1 MDTDGKHGSG
11 SLAELLRLVRYEVIP
26 MAATEDEV
34 LEFVPKDVTVT
45 VTASPTKGLDA
56 TLELVERLAAR
67 GFRVV
72 PHIAARLVVDEVH
85 LKEIVD
91 RLRAAGV
98 DDIFVPAGD
107 ANPPAGRYGAALPLL
122 ADLTELGRPF
132 SQVGITGYPE
142 GHATIDDD
150 VLIQAMWDKR
160 AHATYIVSNL
170 CFDAKVLRAW
180 IARVRRRYVT
190 LPIHLGIAGPVET
203 AKLLSV
209 ATKIGVGQSVRFLG
223 AHPWWFLQLA
233 RPGSYAP
240 ERLLRRTGEVL
251 TTPESGVAGLHVFT
265 FNQIAA
271 TERWRRRLL
280 EMP

>member
-1 MDTDGKHGSG
+1 MDTNGKHGSG

-56 TLELVERLAAR
+56 TLGLAERLAAR

-72 PHIAARLVVDEVH
+72 PHIAARLVVDEVY

-91 RLRAAGV
+91 RLQAAGI

-107 ANPPAGRYGAALPLL
+107 ANPPAGKYDAALPVL
-122 ADLTELGRPF
+122 AELSELGRPF
-132 SQVGITGYPE
+132 SHVGITGYPE
-142 GHATIDDD
+142 SHATIDDD

-170 CFDAKVLRAW
+170 CFDAKVLQAW
-180 IARVRRRYVT
+180 IARVRRRHVR
-190 LPIHLGIAGPVET
+190 LPIQLGIAGPVET
-203 AKLLSV
+203 TKLLSV
-209 ATKIGVGQSVRFLG
+209 ASKIGVGQSVRFLG
-223 AHPWWFLQLA
+223 AHPWWFLRLA
-233 RPGSYAP
+233 RPGGYAP
-240 ERLLRRTGEVL
+240 ERLLRQTGEVL

-271 TERWRRRLL
+271 TERWRQRL
-280 EMP
+280 MGMT